1 MTTAIM
7 KKRTPLLS
15 VIVPV
20 YGTED
25 TLERCLD
32 SILGS
37 TYKNIEIIVV
47 NDKSPGNASE
57 IVNSYHNRDNRVNL
71 VEHPVNKGLFLARMT
86 GTKAAHGD
94 YLAFL
99 DSDDYVSVDFY
110 RRLIEKAV
118 KTDSDMVI
126 GEVYLQYKD
135 RFTYYNLSHVRLL
148 DIDVQKDVASR
159 LLFEQEGRDF
169 TLHIL
174 PNKVYR
180 KDLWEKCT
188 PYFELETKHLIMCE
202 DVLFSSVLFYFAEHI
217 TNIHGDFI
225 YYVKSD
231 DSSTGLGGSATKFKK
246 NIHDIFL
253 VFDLLKTIFVDTLQ
267 DKTYWK
273 NITAWEELLLS
284 GWIRSIQFTKI
295 SKLEKKE
302 LVEMIKSR
310 LTDHSLSFQP
320 ENGFF
325 YSCTTDTTQ
334 ILGENIK
341 KEIVSANHKIV
352 SFDIFDTLVYRPFWS
367 PTDIFYLLGLYAE
380 DILGVNDLLDFKT
393 LRIEAEKK
401 AREINHVKNPARED
415 ITLDEIYD
423 VLKIQLDASSKQI
436 QEIKNKEI
444 ALELQYCKPRKY
456 AQELFQMA
464 LSIGKE
470 VIITSDMY
478 LPRNVIEKILK
489 NCGYEGYSNL
499 YLSNEVGLTK
509 STGRLFAYLAKDL
522 KQRPQQILHIGDNE
536 QADISMAKKAG
547 LHAFHFPKAVDRF
560 MNHVPGLYSGELFQ
574 KIYQGPFAL
583 RDGYQFDRFFGWKT
597 LLAIVANHIFDNPFV
612 IFHPDTDFNA
622 DPRVIGYFA
631 LGLHMFGVST
641 WLAEAVKRE
650 GYENLNF
657 MARDGYL
664 PMECYKVINKI
675 YQNQAK
681 IHYLYLTRSVMLP
694 LQIQNQ
700 NDFYGLLKNV
710 NIFSQ
715 SPRTIVEMVAPIL
728 NESADVILTRACRQ
742 SQCRED
748 INFSSIDSFYHFIN
762 VLRKDVLDDA
772 KSKVY
777 KEKIFQYLKPAFK
790 GKTATFDVGYSC
802 RVESMLKKSFA
813 FDVTPYYVH
822 INNQLAY
829 TRSLRTDVQ
838 VHTFYSYSPGVTG
851 VIRELMISKQAP
863 SCQYLEIENGKVKP
877 IFKPY
882 HSDYQ
887 ENYIVSILQNNA
899 LQLIKDVVET
909 FRTDIQFLA
918 CQHEDI
924 SLALEY
930 YMSMPKETDKKIFS
944 FCNFEDDLGLG
955 KPVSIYDF
963 WSNQIANVTDHSFY
977 SVDLSLHWLHH
988 RWQKV
993 ICLYFLNR
1001 DYLKDKVKETLKE
1014 NHPLALQCL
1023 RNGYKF
1029 CRKIYRAIR

>member
-37 TYKNIEIIVV
+37 TYKNIEVIVV

-57 IVNSYHNRDNRVNL
+57 IVKSYHNRDSRVNL
-71 VEHPVNKGLFLARMT
+71 VEHPFNKGLFLARLT
-86 GTKAAHGD
+86 GAQAAHGN

-99 DSDDYVSVDFY
+99 DSDDHVSVDFY
-110 RRLIEKAV
+110 RRLIEKAEA
-118 KTDSDMVI
+118 TDSDMVI
-126 GEVYLQYKD
+126 GEIYLQNKD
-135 RFTYYNLSHVRLL
+135 TYTYFNLSHVRIL
-148 DIDVQKDVASR
+148 DIDVRKQAASR
-159 LLFEQEGRDF
+159 LLFDQEGKDF
-169 TLHIL
+169 TLHVVW
-174 PNKVYR
+174 NKIYR
-180 KDLWEKCT
+180 KDLWEKCV
-188 PYFELETKHLIMCE
+188 PYFKLETKHLIMCE
-202 DVLFSSVLFYFAEHI
+202 DVLYSSILFYFAEHI
-217 TNIHGDFI
+217 TNIHGDFV
-225 YYVKSD
+225 YYVQAEA
-231 DSSTGLGGSATKFKK
+231 SSTGLGGSVVKFKK
-246 NIHDIFL
+246 NIEDILL
-253 VFDLLKTIFVDTLQ
+253 VFDFLKTIFIDMIQ
-267 DKTYWK
+267 DQSYWK
-273 NITAWEELLLS
+273 NIEAWEEFLLS
-284 GWIRSIQFTKI
+284 KWNYNIQK
-295 SKLEKKE
+295 SKFPKWQKKE
-302 LVEMIKSR
+302 LQKKIISYLVE
-310 LTDHSLSFQP
+310 HSLSIQP
-320 ENGFF
+320 LNDFF
-325 YSCTTDTTQ
+325 YFIATSSNH
-334 ILGENIK
+334 IPNENIK
-341 KEIVSANHKIV
+341 KMIVSDDHKII
-352 SFDIFDTLVYRPFWS
+352 SFDVFDTLVHRPFWT
-367 PTDIFYLLGLYAE
+367 PMDLFYLLGLYAT
-380 DILGVNDLLDFKT
+380 DILSISDLLDFKT

-401 AREINHVKNPARED
+401 AREINHVKNPERED

-423 VLKIQLDASSKQI
+423 VLKTQLDASSEQI

-464 LSIGKE
+464 LSVGKK

-478 LPRNVIEKILK
+478 LPKNVIEKILK
-489 NCGYEGYSNL
+489 NCGYQGYSHL

-509 STGRLFAYLAKDL
+509 STGRLFAYLTKDL
-522 KQRPQQILHIGDNE
+522 KLQPQNILHIGDNE
-536 QADISMAKKAG
+536 QADIFMAKKAG

-560 MNHVPGLYSGELFQ
+560 MNHVPGIYSGEIFQ

-597 LLAIVANHIFDNPFV
+597 LLAVAANHIFDNPFV
-612 IFHPDTDFNA
+612 NFHPDTDFNA
-622 DPRVIGYFA
+622 DPRIIGYFA

-664 PMECYKVINKI
+664 PMECYKVINQI

-694 LQIQNQ
+694 LQIQKQ

-715 SPRTIVEMVAPIL
+715 SPRTVVEMVAPIL
-728 NESADVILTRACRQ
+728 NESADVVLARACKQ
-742 SQCRED
+742 SKCRD
-748 INFSSIDSFYHFIN
+748 DMNFSSVESFYHFIN
-762 VLRKDVLDDA
+762 VLRKDVLDDEKA
-772 KSKVY
+772 KIY
-777 KEKIFQYLKPAFK
+777 KEKIFQYLAPAFK

-802 RVESMLKKSFA
+802 RIESMLKKGFS
-813 FDVTPYYVH
+813 FDVTPYYIH
-822 INNQLAY
+822 INNQLPY
-829 TRSLRTDVQ
+829 TRSFRTDIQ
-838 VHTFYSYSPGVTG
+838 FHTFYSYSPGVTG
-851 VIRELMISKQAP
+851 VLRELMISKQAP
-863 SCQYLEIENGKVKP
+863 SCQYLEIEDGKVTP
-877 IFKPY
+877 VFKPY
-882 HSDYQ
+882 YPDYL

-899 LQLIKDVVET
+899 LKLVKDIVDT
-909 FRTDIQFLA
+909 FGNDIQILV

-924 SLALEY
+924 SMALEY

-944 FCNFEDDLGLG
+944 FCDFEDDLGLG
-955 KPVSIYDF
+955 KTVSTYDF
-963 WSNQIANVTDHSFY
+963 WNSQIANVTSY
-977 SVDLSLHWLHH
+977 SGNSVDLSLHWLHH
-988 RWQKV
+988 RWQKA

-1001 DYLKDKVKETLKE
+1001 DYLKEKVKQALKE
-1014 NHPLALQCL
+1014 DHPLALKCL